1 MIELSILHAG
11 LSKTG
16 NIVTDSATGLE
27 WQDDAVGT
35 KTIWQDAIA
44 RCETLTL
51 DAKSDWRLPN
61 LNELTSIVDDTKSYP
76 AIDTTV
82 FNNTISNYYWSS
94 TTIAGST
101 NYAWRVYFNY
111 GPQYG
116 NYKTDNSYV
125 RCVRAGQ

>member
-35 KTIWQDAIA
+35 KTTWQDAIA
-44 RCETLTL
+44 RCEALTL

-61 LNELTSIVDDTKSYP
+61 LNELTSIDLPIASP
-76 AIDTTV
+76 
-82 FNNTISNYYWSS
+82 ISL
-94 TTIAGST
+94 
-101 NYAWRVYFNY
+101 
-111 GPQYG
+111 
-116 NYKTDNSYV
+116 
-125 RCVRAGQ
+125 